1 MTPVVCA
8 EGLVVQAG
16 ADSRADTR
24 VLDCVDLSVQPG
36 EVVGVIGASGSGKS
50 TLGLALAGY
59 TRPGARIVAGRVQ
72 IEGTDILSLPPGEL
86 RARRGR
92 DIAFVP
98 QSAAAAFNPA
108 HRIDWQVTEAPV
120 FRREI
125 TRNAARPFARTLYRA
140 LGLPDPETIGLR
152 YPHQLSGGQLQR
164 AAAAMAFAGAPKLIV
179 FDEPT
184 TSLDVTTQVGVLAAF
199 RDWIRSRGTAALYVS
214 HDLAVVAQIAD
225 RIVVMERGRI
235 VDQGE
240 CLPIIAKYTSS
251 SAGIVTSAKRRGLVE
266 DKPLL
271 EIEGLSFRY
280 HRSHTDTLSDISL
293 SVRAGEVLGVIG
305 ESGSGKSTL
314 ARVIAGL
321 HTAGSGEIR
330 LRGQALAPR
339 VRNRPIAQRRA
350 VQLAFQSADI
360 ALNPRQTVAQ
370 ALRRP
375 LALFRGLRGRDLI
388 RETERLLATVELP
401 ATMAARY
408 PGQLSGGQK
417 QRVNLARALAVE
429 PDLVICD
436 EVTSALDAH
445 LRETIVALLQRLRAE
460 SGLALL
466 FVTHDLS
473 TAAGFADRILVMHKG
488 RIVEEGP
495 TAQVL
500 ENPTQAYTIDLIRS
514 VPRPEP
520 GWLDDVLSSR
530 QQNKL
535 APAGPRVPFP
545 KAYDQPR
552 EQSA

>member
-1 MTPVVCA
+1 MTPIVCA
-8 EGLVVQAG
+8 EGLVVHAG

-24 VLDCVDLSVQPG
+24 ILDCVDLSVQPG

-59 TRPGARIVAGRVQ
+59 TRPGGRIVAGRVR

-120 FRREI
+120 FRGEI
-125 TRNAARPFARTLYRA
+125 RRDAAGPFAQTLYRA

-235 VDQGE
+235 VDQGG
-240 CLPIIAKYTSS
+240 CMPIIAKYTSS
-251 SAGIVTSAKRRGLVE
+251 STGLVTSARRCDIAE
-266 DKPLL
+266 DNPLL
-271 EIEGLSFRY
+271 EVEGLSFRY
-280 HRSHTDTLSDISL
+280 RGSPSETLSDISL

-321 HTAGSGEIR
+321 HTASGQIR
-330 LRGQALAPR
+330 LRGQAIAAR

-370 ALRRP
+370 ALCRP
-375 LALFRGLRGRDLI
+375 LALFRGLRGKDLM

-401 ATMAARY
+401 AAMAKRY

-417 QRVNLARALAVE
+417 QRVNLARALAAE

-445 LRETIVALLQRLRAE
+445 LRETIVALLQRLRVE
-460 SGLALL
+460 RGLALL

-473 TAAGFADRILVMHKG
+473 TAAGFADRLLVMHKG

-500 ENPTQAYTIDLIRS
+500 ESPTEAYTIDLIRS

-535 APAGPRVPFP
+535 TAMETRVPFP
-545 KAYDQPR
+545 NAYDQPR
-552 EQSA
+552 EQSV